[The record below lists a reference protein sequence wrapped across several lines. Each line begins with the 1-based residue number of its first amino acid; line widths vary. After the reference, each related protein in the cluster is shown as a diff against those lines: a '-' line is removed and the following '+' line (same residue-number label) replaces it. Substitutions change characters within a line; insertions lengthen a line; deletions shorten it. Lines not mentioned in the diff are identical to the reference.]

1 MELPLKK
8 SPNDEHAKD
17 SLICHGNVYC
27 WGLEEEETEVLQ
39 TCFRLGRDRRNKK
52 SIWHQNKTILVT
64 AISLILN
71 EAIVGYVCFAFIIS
85 RQNRWQRR
93 HLKPHVRQNN
103 PGCQCNFSRGTRNT
117 FPSSSH
123 WNVSQRNEARKRL
136 HQVGDSPQK
145 GIHCVLECVDYW
157 LSAEEK
163 GNSKWIAKSTKK

>member
-1 MELPLKK
+1 MWDRPLQRLK
-8 SPNDEHAKD
+8 DEHVED
-17 SLICHGNVYC
+17 VLICHGNVC
-27 WGLEEEETEVLQ
+27 CCKLEVGEVLQ

-103 PGCQCNFSRGTRNT
+103 PGCQRHFFTRNAEYFPLFFLLKRIPKKWGQQMFTSSRGFTAKRNPLC
-117 FPSSSH
+117 FGVCWLLSE
-123 WNVSQRNEARKRL
+123 WGRK
-136 HQVGDSPQK
+136 G
-145 GIHCVLECVDYW
+145 
-157 LSAEEK
+157 
-163 GNSKWIAKSTKK
+163 